1 VKNIRFVGLDVHAET
16 VAVAVAESDGE
27 VRSLGMIPNRP
38 ESIRKLVKKLGPART
53 LRVCYEAGPCG
64 YVLYWQLTEMGV
76 PCDVIAPTLV
86 PVKSGD
92 RIKTDRRD
100 AQKLAR
106 CYRAGDLT
114 PVWVPDE
121 AHEALRDLVRAR
133 EAAKKDQL
141 RARHRLQKLLLR
153 RGLRPPDGIRTWTP
167 RHLAW
172 VKTLHLTPA
181 ALDATL
187 LDYVSEVDHA
197 NERVERLERAIDQ
210 AIEAAPAQIRAVIEG
225 LQSLRGV
232 ARISAATIVAEVGML
247 SRFRRPKQLMGY
259 TGAVSRE
266 HSSGERIRRGAI
278 TKTGN
283 AHLRRILIEGGVG
296 VSAPP
301 QRRRRTAAAPGERER
316 GGEGD
321 RLEGAAP
328 VALPLRKARRARQ
341 AQAAGGDGG
350 GPRAR
355 WLCLGDRRRGGKA
368 ASLALG
374 PRSVEG
380 DTKWSRADSGRAS
393 RGKED
398 PRSSYATGPRPRLA
412 RLVRGSSR
420 RITTMTAS
428 LALDPRISE

>member
-27 VRSLGMIPNRP
+27 VRSLGVIPNRP
-38 ESIRKLVKKLGPART
+38 ESVRKLLGKLGATRS

-76 PCDVIAPTLV
+76 HCEVIAPTLV
-86 PVKSGD
+86 PVRSGD

-106 CYRAGDLT
+106 CYRGGDLT

-153 RGLRPPDGIRTWTP
+153 RGLRAPEGIRAWTP

-172 VKTLHLTPA
+172 VKTLHLTPM

-197 NERVERLERAIDQ
+197 HERIERLERAIEQ
-210 AIEAAPAQIRAVIEG
+210 AIGVAPAEIRAAIEG
-225 LQSLRGV
+225 LQALRGV
-232 ARISAATIVAEVGML
+232 ARIAAATIVAEVGML
-247 SRFRRPKQLMGY
+247 SRFQRPKQLMGY
-259 TGAVSRE
+259 SGLVSRE

-283 AHLRRILIEGGVG
+283 AHLRRILVEAAWCYRHRPNVG
-296 VSAPP
+296 KEL
-301 QRRRRTAAAPGERER
+301 RRRQANATEAVKEIAWKAQHRLHHRYARLAGRGKLKQQVVTAVARE
-316 GGEGD
+316 
-321 RLEGAAP
+321 L
-328 VALPLRKARRARQ
+328 
-341 AQAAGGDGG
+341 AGFVWAIGV
-350 GPRAR
+350 
-355 WLCLGDRRRGGKA
+355 K
-368 ASLALG
+368 
-374 PRSVEG
+374 VEEQ
-380 DTKWSRADSGRAS
+380 TAS
-393 RGKED
+393 R
-398 PRSSYATGPRPRLA
+398 STLA
-412 RLVRGSSR
+412 
-420 RITTMTAS
+420 A
-428 LALDPRISE
+428 